1 MPNNRNKAS
10 TSMSSL
16 VKELESITSLLD
28 GANCERLSDS
38 DKNTPTL
45 DHIIEEPSTVTT
57 KQDHTMVA
65 QSLFPNDDSTEQTI
79 PTLTQTLVI
88 PKTKVD
94 EEQLV
99 LPPVEELDAELAI
112 NQPTNALP
120 PTMDIQQHIDQAV
133 KQCMMELEPIVRDK
147 IIKILTKDNNDSA

>member
-1 MPNNRNKAS
+1 
-10 TSMSSL
+10 MSSL

-88 PKTKVD
+88 PKTKAD
-94 EEQLV
+94 EQQLV

-112 NQPTNALP
+112 NQSTNSLKS
-120 PTMDIQQHIDQAV
+120 TMEKQHIDQAV

-147 IIKILTKDNNDSA
+147 IIKILTKNNNDSA